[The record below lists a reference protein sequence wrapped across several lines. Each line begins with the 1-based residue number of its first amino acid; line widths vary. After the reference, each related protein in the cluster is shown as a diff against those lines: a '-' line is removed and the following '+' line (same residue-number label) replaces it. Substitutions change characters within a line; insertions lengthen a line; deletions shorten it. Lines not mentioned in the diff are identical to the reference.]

1 MHNLKKFLGE
11 SGAFVVLV
19 GIAFVMSL
27 GSSVSAESMSSTNF
41 QLNGNANSAFGGQ
54 GSSTSYSMFS
64 TGGEPVIG
72 RGTSGSYILGG
83 GYTAQLERSI
93 QLTVQPSGLLGY
105 WNFDE
110 STGTQYADES
120 SSKAHATKD
129 GSNDDDITTTTGKIG
144 NALTGSGANNDSRII
159 MPATSI
165 QPSSVTMELWLRVN
179 SWGDDKWDSV
189 CSYAALAGQDWGPW
203 ELYTDGGNSDDTY
216 FNLYWSIQNGSQHPI
231 STAPTNFTMNTWYH
245 VVATYDAATGVSK
258 LYVNGIERGSGTFS
272 AASLNY
278 TVANTANRISC
289 FNSLRFTGEGI
300 HGGIDQLKIFDRA
313 LNAEEIQ
320 AEYAAQNAGVPTGLT
335 LSTVTPGASNTVL
348 NDVIV
353 RTDSDAYGVAVS
365 QDHNLQKG
373 AATIP
378 GVSGTIA
385 SPAAWS
391 EGTTKGLGF
400 TLINAPGLDSKWS
413 SGANYAAIPGSA
425 TSFYTRSGHAS
436 SDTID
441 VLNSR
446 LRLDAAVSQETGS
459 YSNTVTY
466 TGTVLP

>member
-1 MHNLKKFLGE
+1 MWKKRYFGRNVVVALAVAVLGM
-11 SGAFVVLV
+11 A
-19 GIAFVMSL
+19 SL
-27 GSSVSAESMSSTNF
+27 GSSVTAEQMTSANF
-41 QLNGNANSAFGGQ
+41 RLNSNVNSAFGGQ
-54 GSSTSYSMFS
+54 GNSTSYGMFS

-83 GYTAQLERSI
+83 GFTAQSEQSI
-93 QLTVQPSGLLGY
+93 QLTVQPNGLLGF

-110 STGTQYADES
+110 NTGSRYADGS
-120 SSKAHATKD
+120 ASRADATKG
-129 GSNDDDITTTTGKIG
+129 GSNDNDITTTTGKIG
-144 NALTGSGANNDSRII
+144 NALAEGGTNNDSRII
-159 MPATSI
+159 MPAASI
-165 QPSSVTMELWLRVN
+165 QPSSVTVELWVRVN

-189 CSYAALAGQDWGPW
+189 CSYSAVAGQDWGPW

-216 FNLYWSIQNGSQHPI
+216 FNLYWSIQNGNQHPI
-231 STAPTNFTMNTWYH
+231 STAPANFAMNTWYH

-258 LYVNGIERGSGTFS
+258 LYVNGIERASGTFS

-289 FNSLRFTGEGI
+289 FNSVRFPGEGI
-300 HGGIDQLKIFDRA
+300 KGGIDQLKIFNRA
-313 LNAEEIQ
+313 LSAEEAQ
-320 AEYAAQNAGVPTGLT
+320 AEYTAQNAGVTTGLT
-335 LSTVTPGASNTVL
+335 LSTVTSGVSNTVL
-348 NDVIV
+348 NDVMV
-353 RTDSDAYGVAVS
+353 RTDAAAYSVAIS

-391 EGTTKGLGF
+391 EGATKGLGF
-400 TLINAPGLDSKWS
+400 TLINAPGLDSKWN
-413 SGANYAAIPGSA
+413 SGASYAAIPGSA
-425 TSFYTRSGHAS
+425 TSFYTRSGHGN
-436 SDTID
+436 SDTVD
-441 VLNSR
+441 VINSR
-446 LRLDAAVSQETGS
+446 LRLDTVVTQEMGA